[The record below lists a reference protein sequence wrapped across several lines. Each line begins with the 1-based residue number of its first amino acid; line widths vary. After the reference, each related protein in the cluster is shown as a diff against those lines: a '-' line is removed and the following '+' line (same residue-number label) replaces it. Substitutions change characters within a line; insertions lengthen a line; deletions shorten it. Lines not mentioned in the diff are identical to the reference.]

1 METLIAQMKAIRLSD
16 MANKLSVRIQE
27 AVANELS
34 YVDFLQNLMDDEL
47 SGRQDRLL
55 NRRLKQAQFPYYKT
69 LDDFDFRFNPSINK
83 QHVKQLAAGAFIS
96 QHENVL
102 LIGPPGVGKTHLA
115 VAFGIHAIHSGFF
128 VLYRSIFD
136 AAKDIAKKTEQD
148 VMELFLKPDLLIID
162 ELGMKKLSSYATEIF
177 LEVIHR
183 RYLKR
188 STIIVTNRP
197 LEDWGKI
204 LGDNATASAVL
215 DRFLENM
222 HFLKI
227 TGKSYRMKN
236 LKQDNKKTLA
246 SKNVNS

>member
-55 NRRLKQAQFPYYKT
+55 NRRLKQAQFPFHKT

-102 LIGPPGVGKTHLA
+102 LIGPPGVRENASGSGVWH
-115 VAFGIHAIHSGFF
+115 VCHS
-128 VLYRSIFD
+128 
-136 AAKDIAKKTEQD
+136 
-148 VMELFLKPDLLIID
+148 
-162 ELGMKKLSSYATEIF
+162 
-177 LEVIHR
+177 
-183 RYLKR
+183 
-188 STIIVTNRP
+188 
-197 LEDWGKI
+197 
-204 LGDNATASAVL
+204 
-215 DRFLENM
+215 
-222 HFLKI
+222 
-227 TGKSYRMKN
+227 
-236 LKQDNKKTLA
+236 
-246 SKNVNS
+246 